1 MNIINFIHRFPDEAA
16 CLEFIK
22 QTRLQQG
29 LIYKSCSNSQH
40 YWLENKKSFQ
50 CASCDFRT
58 SVKSG
63 TVMENSN
70 LNVIEYT

>member
-1 MNIINFIHRFPDEAA
+1 MNITNFIHRFPDEAA

-22 QTRLQQG
+22 QARLQQG
-29 LIYKSCSNSQH
+29 LICKRCSNSQH
-40 YWLENKKSFQ
+40 YWLEKKKFFQ

-58 SVKSG
+58 SIQSG

-70 LNVIEYT
+70 LDLIEYT